1 MLIVFHNGK
10 KKMGARR
17 IWAIL
22 FMLVAFLPLTGST
35 THSGDRIR
43 ILALGDSLTAGYG
56 LKKQDTFPVRL
67 EATLNAQGHAVRVN
81 NAGVSGN
88 TTAGG
93 LARLSW
99 ALANKPQMV
108 ILELGANDGLRGLNP
123 SDTKANLNAILRRL
137 KHQKIAVL
145 LTGMLAPP
153 NLGKEYGQE
162 FNRIYGDLAKL
173 HGIPLYAFFLE
184 GVANQPHLNQK
195 DGIHPNPEGVDV
207 IVTGILPK
215 VTALIENLNSI
226 KGNP

>member
-1 MLIVFHNGK
+1 MSIVIHSGK

-22 FMLVAFLPLTGST
+22 FMLVVFLPLTGST

-81 NAGVSGN
+81 NAGVSGD

-195 DGIHPNPEGVDV
+195 DGIHPNPAGVEV
-207 IVTGILPK
+207 IVTRILPK
-215 VTALIENLNSI
+215 VTSVLKNLN
-226 KGNP
+226 